1 MPKVL
6 YQELTPNER
15 GWLWCQRLG
24 LWLGTWAGAIEVK
37 PGTWLRFYDQQ
48 NNLVLLPK
56 RMVEFSRASNLKL
69 RVQFRRDMLRGAL

>member
-1 MPKVL
+1 
-6 YQELTPNER
+6 
-15 GWLWCQRLG
+15 
-24 LWLGTWAGAIEVK
+24 LGTWAGAIEVK